1 MLVKMN
7 MCPCHSEE
15 YSSLEEKLVKKTQT
29 FKCNCKDAHEYF
41 LNFCE
46 EHPYGSK
53 VSIFNDNNTREYRCF
68 CHKETTDFICRHCTV
83 VKYELNFAI
92 TKLCFEDSNVVRNYL
107 RDNGCVSLNEY
118 LSCYPI

>member
-1 MLVKMN
+1 MLVKIN

-15 YSSLEEKLVKKTQT
+15 YSSLEEKLVKRTQT

-53 VSIFNDNNTREYRCF
+53 VSIFN
-68 CHKETTDFICRHCTV
+68 FICRHCTV

-92 TKLCFEDSNVVRNYL
+92 TKFCFEDSNVVRNYL
-107 RDNGCVSLNEY
+107 RDNGCVSLNEF
-118 LSCYPI
+118 LSRYPIW